1 MPWSFHKAFQK
12 GPLRLNLSKSGLG
25 LSLGVRGFRVGV
37 DARGQAYLRAGH
49 GGISYRQNLGALGR
63 PSLAPRSAEPDGI
76 EPDRTH
82 MELIEDDPL
91 AGGPSRRHEASGH
104 NPLVADELT
113 SAIHK
118 AVETKPLLAW
128 GATVCL
134 LLGGA
139 GILALWYAFSGK
151 ASTLGSL
158 GGILAGLGAWGAGAA
173 CVYFAFRRDQARK
186 LKLEF
191 EFDNDAWIRWLAFCN
206 SIGALARTTTKVQS
220 PRGRFGQSKFFG
232 GPAEAIEAHS
242 VEIER
247 NRPLNFVDTNIA
259 LPAIGPIN
267 GTTYQ
272 FLPDRILRIS
282 DGRMGNIAYSEL
294 NLELDETTVVESS
307 VPRDGRLVGQT
318 WQHTRLDG
326 GPDRRFSYNPQL
338 PIIGYSIVKLT
349 AAGRMDYTFLI
360 ASESAAKQFFEELSD
375 RARVQD
381 VTVRRLEPTA
391 KPADEAEEAPVEPPS
406 NAASAEPDSGMR
418 TPAQMVFD
426 LVLEAL
432 CCMVYADGKATS
444 GERDK
449 VQALLVRLHAPWA
462 PDEIARRMQAFRAR
476 GRTESF
482 TQVLE
487 ETCQRLRRI
496 EEPKQQ
502 QVLQKCLQAVAQ
514 ADGVIEE
521 RERQVFR
528 QLMRSFSEIAV

>member
-1 MPWSFHKAFQK
+1 M
-12 GPLRLNLSKSGLG
+12 
-25 LSLGVRGFRVGV
+25 
-37 DARGQAYLRAGH
+37 
-49 GGISYRQNLGALGR
+49 
-63 PSLAPRSAEPDGI
+63 
-76 EPDRTH
+76 
-82 MELIEDDPL
+82 
-91 AGGPSRRHEASGH
+91 
-104 NPLVADELT
+104 
-113 SAIHK
+113 
-118 AVETKPLLAW
+118 
-128 GATVCL
+128 
-134 LLGGA
+134 
-139 GILALWYAFSGK
+139 
-151 ASTLGSL
+151 
-158 GGILAGLGAWGAGAA
+158 
-173 CVYFAFRRDQARK
+173 
-186 LKLEF
+186 
-191 EFDNDAWIRWLAFCN
+191 
-206 SIGALARTTTKVQS
+206 GALARTTTKVQHVQ
-220 PRGRFGQSKFFG
+220 GRFAQSSFFG
-232 GPAEAIEAHS
+232 GPSEAIEAHP

-267 GTTYQ
+267 GTIYQ

-326 GPDRRFSYNPQL
+326 GPDRRYSYNPQL
-338 PIIGYSIVKLT
+338 PIIGYAIVKLT
-349 AAGRMDYTFLI
+349 AAGRMDYTLLI
-360 ASESAAKQFFEELSD
+360 ASESVAKQFFEELSY

-391 KPADEAEEAPVEPPS
+391 KPAEPPS
-406 NAASAEPDSGMR
+406 NAAAAEPDSGMR

-432 CCMVYADGKATS
+432 CCMVYADGKATA

-449 VQALLVRLHAPWA
+449 VQALLARLHAPWA

-528 QLMRSFSEIAV
+528 QLMRSFSDIAV